1 MLIRNRESNGERG
14 RWKLTVGDTVG
25 NDLDSEALSIADRF
39 VPSLAVAHYSRKL
52 DSFRDPTAILCVC
65 ELQKIRGIS
74 QECPR

>member
-25 NDLDSEALSIADRF
+25 NDLDGEALSIADRF

-52 DSFRDPTAILCVC
+52 DSFRDPTAIFLAIQLNC
-65 ELQKIRGIS
+65 
-74 QECPR
+74 